1 MKNKYI
7 KALIVVLTL
16 ILILSIYQ
24 TSKYFSMTN
33 KYNTMMSVYDKLPI
47 NSYIALRN
55 QDMNLLP
62 SDRAFDDK
70 KINDLFDDIDKICDK
85 KYSFYSYLPNSINNG
100 NARKQTFIDSDMYDL
115 YNFRI
120 DKGRNFTK
128 DDFQSNDVIPMIV
141 GYDIRDD
148 YKIGEIYTFGRG
160 DKKDIQVEVIGYFS
174 KDQNYASLLE
184 LTDTTNNTLLM
195 PISKNLVKNNFTESD
210 FDMYLNG
217 MVFELKT
224 DEDVRKI
231 ETLINDTKF
240 YNVELKKLHDV
251 LDDFE
256 NEYIKPNNRM
266 LKIYIAIDIILLA
279 GIALLELTSFR
290 KDKMQV

>member
-290 KDKMQV
+290 KDKM

>member
-1 MKNKYI
+1 MKNKFI
-7 KALIVVLTL
+7 KVLTIVLTL

-24 TSKYFSMTN
+24 TSKYYFIAN

-62 SDRAFDDK
+62 SDRPFDDK
-70 KINDLFDDIDKICDK
+70 KINDLFDNIDKICDK
-85 KYSFYSYLPNSINNG
+85 KYSFYSYLPASINNG
-100 NARKQTFIDSDMYDL
+100 IARKETFIDSDMYEF

-141 GYDIRDD
+141 GYDIRND
-148 YKIGEIYTFGRG
+148 YKIGEVYTFGRG
-160 DKKDIQVEVIGYFS
+160 DKKGIQAKVIGYFS
-174 KDQNYASLLE
+174 KDQNFASLLE
-184 LTDTTNNTLLM
+184 LTDTTNNALLM
-195 PISKNLVKNNFTESD
+195 PISENLVKNNFIESD

-217 MVFELKT
+217 TVFELKN
-224 DEDVRKI
+224 DEDARKI
-231 ETLINDTKF
+231 EALINDTKF

-251 LDDFE
+251 LDDFK
-256 NEYIKPNNRM
+256 NKYIKPNNRM
-266 LKIYIAIDIILLA
+266 LIIFIAVDIVLLA
-279 GIALLELTSFR
+279 GIALLELTSSR
-290 KDKMQV
+290 KNKMQV

>member
-47 NSYIALRN
+47 NSYIALQN
-55 QDMNLLP
+55 QDINLLD
-62 SDRAFDDK
+62 SDRPVDDK
-70 KINDLFDDIDKICDK
+70 KLNDLFDNIDKICDK
-85 KYSFYSYLPNSINNG
+85 KYSFFSYFPTAVNNG
-100 NARKQTFIDSDMYDL
+100 NSRKQTFIDSDMYDL

-174 KDQNYASLLE
+174 KDQNFASLLE

-224 DEDVRKI
+224 DEDARKI

>member
-1 MKNKYI
+1 
-7 KALIVVLTL
+7 
-16 ILILSIYQ
+16 
-24 TSKYFSMTN
+24 MTN

>member
-7 KALIVVLTL
+7 KALMVVLTL

-47 NSYIALRN
+47 NSYIALQN
-55 QDMNLLP
+55 QDINLLD
-62 SDRAFDDK
+62 SDRPVDDK
-70 KINDLFDDIDKICDK
+70 KLNDLFDNIDKICDK
-85 KYSFYSYLPNSINNG
+85 KYSFFSYFPTAVNNG
-100 NARKQTFIDSDMYDL
+100 NSRKQTFIDSDMYDL

-141 GYDIRDD
+141 GYDIRND

>member
-7 KALIVVLTL
+7 KALIVVLAL

-47 NSYIALRN
+47 NSYIALQN
-55 QDMNLLP
+55 QDINLLD
-62 SDRAFDDK
+62 SDRPVDDK
-70 KINDLFDDIDKICDK
+70 KLNDLFDNIDKICDK
-85 KYSFYSYLPNSINNG
+85 KYSFFSYFPTAVNNG
-100 NARKQTFIDSDMYDL
+100 NSRKQTFIDSDMYDL

-120 DKGRNFTK
+120 DFGRNFTE
-128 DDFQSNDVIPMIV
+128 DDFQNKDVIPMIV
-141 GYDIRDD
+141 GYDIRND
-148 YKIGEIYTFGRG
+148 YKIGEVYTFGRG
-160 DKKDIQVEVIGYFS
+160 DKKDIQAKVIGYFL
-174 KDQNYASLLE
+174 KDQNFASLLE

-224 DEDVRKI
+224 DEDARKI

>member
-47 NSYIALRN
+47 NSYIALQN
-55 QDMNLLP
+55 QDINLLDL
-62 SDRAFDDK
+62 DRPVDDK
-70 KINDLFDDIDKICDK
+70 KLNDLFDNIDKICDK
-85 KYSFYSYLPNSINNG
+85 KYSFFSYFPTAVNNG
-100 NARKQTFIDSDMYDL
+100 NSRKQTFIDSDMYDL

-120 DKGRNFTK
+120 DFGRNFTE
-128 DDFQSNDVIPMIV
+128 DDFQNKDVIPMIV
-141 GYDIRDD
+141 GYDIRND
-148 YKIGEIYTFGRG
+148 YKIGEVYTFGRG
-160 DKKDIQVEVIGYFS
+160 DKKDIQAKVIGYFL
-174 KDQNYASLLE
+174 KDQNFASLLE

-224 DEDVRKI
+224 DEDARKI

>member
-1 MKNKYI
+1 MKNKFI
-7 KALIVVLTL
+7 KALIIVLTL
-16 ILILSIYQ
+16 FLIISIYH

-62 SDRAFDDK
+62 SDRPFDDK
-70 KINDLFDDIDKICDK
+70 KMNDLFDNIDKICDK
-85 KYSFYSYLPNSINNG
+85 KYSFYSYLPTSINNG
-100 NARKQTFIDSDMYDL
+100 NARKQTFIDSDMYEF

-120 DKGRNFTK
+120 DFGRNFTE
-128 DDFQSNDVIPMIV
+128 DDFQSKDVIPMIV
-141 GYDIRDD
+141 GYDIKND
-148 YKIGEIYTFGRG
+148 YKIGEVYNFGRV
-160 DKKDIQVEVIGYFS
+160 DKKDIQAKVIGYFS
-174 KDQNYASLLE
+174 KDQNFASLLE

-195 PISKNLVKNNFTESD
+195 PISKSLIKNNFTESD

-224 DEDVRKI
+224 GKDAQKI

-240 YNVELKKLHDV
+240 YDVELKKLHDV

-256 NEYIKPNNRM
+256 NKYIKPNNRM
-266 LKIYIAIDIILLA
+266 LIIFIAIDIVLLA
-279 GIALLELTSFR
+279 GIVLLELTSSR
-290 KDKMQV
+290 KNKMQV

>member
-7 KALIVVLTL
+7 KALMVVLTL

-47 NSYIALRN
+47 NSYIALQN
-55 QDMNLLP
+55 QDINLLD
-62 SDRAFDDK
+62 SDRPVDDK
-70 KINDLFDDIDKICDK
+70 KLNDLFDNIDKICDK
-85 KYSFYSYLPNSINNG
+85 KYSFFSYFPTAVNNG
-100 NARKQTFIDSDMYDL
+100 NSRKQTFIDSDMYDL

-120 DKGRNFTK
+120 DFGRNFTE
-128 DDFQSNDVIPMIV
+128 DDFQNKDVIPMIV
-141 GYDIRDD
+141 GYDIRND
-148 YKIGEIYTFGRG
+148 YKIGEVYTFGRG
-160 DKKDIQVEVIGYFS
+160 DKKDIQAKVIGYFS
-174 KDQNYASLLE
+174 KDQNFASLLE
-184 LTDTTNNTLLM
+184 LVDITNNTLLM

-217 MVFELKT
+217 MVLELKT
-224 DEDVRKI
+224 DEDARKI

>member
-47 NSYIALRN
+47 NSYIALQN
-55 QDMNLLP
+55 QDINLLD
-62 SDRAFDDK
+62 SDRPVDDK
-70 KINDLFDDIDKICDK
+70 KLNDLFDNIDKICDK
-85 KYSFYSYLPNSINNG
+85 KYSFFSYFPTAVNNG
-100 NARKQTFIDSDMYDL
+100 NSRKQTFIDSDMYDL

-120 DKGRNFTK
+120 DFGRNFTE
-128 DDFQSNDVIPMIV
+128 DDFQNKDVIPMIV
-141 GYDIRDD
+141 GYDIRND
-148 YKIGEIYTFGRG
+148 YKIGEVYTFGRG
-160 DKKDIQVEVIGYFS
+160 DKKDIQAKVIGYFL
-174 KDQNYASLLE
+174 KDQNFASLLE

-224 DEDVRKI
+224 DEDARKI